1 MGPSSSRTSPSLLGR
16 LRLAPDDPAAWDE
29 FVKRYGL
36 KIYQWCCRWGLQ
48 HADAEDVTQNVLL
61 EIARKMRT
69 FTYDPARSF
78 RGWLRVLTHAAW
90 CDLLESRKRRPA
102 GSGDRRV
109 QELLET
115 VEARDQLVQRLEE
128 QYDSELLAEAEARV
142 RLRVE
147 PHTWEAFRLLA
158 VEGRSGAEA
167 AGLLGMTVGTVFKC
181 KSRVQ
186 KMLRDEV
193 AKLDRDEV
201 PSA

>member
-1 MGPSSSRTSPSLLGR
+1 MDPSSSRTSASLLGR
-16 LRLAPDDPAAWDE
+16 LRRAPDDPAAWDE
-29 FVKRYGL
+29 FVKCYGR
-36 KIYQWCCRWGLQ
+36 KIYQWCHRWGLQ

-78 RGWLRVLTHAAW
+78 RGWLRVVTHAAW
-90 CDLLESRKRRPA
+90 CDLLESRKNRPA
-102 GSGDRRV
+102 GSGDSQV

-115 VEARDQLVQRLEE
+115 VEARDQLLERLQE
-128 QYDSELLAEAEARV
+128 QYDQELLAEAEARV

-147 PHTWEAFRLLA
+147 APTWEAFRLLA
-158 VEGRSGAEA
+158 IEGRSGAEA
-167 AGLLGMTVGTVFKC
+167 AEQLGMSVGTVFKC

-201 PSA
+201 NSS

>member
-1 MGPSSSRTSPSLLGR
+1 MGLSSSRTSASLLGR
-16 LRLAPDDPAAWDE
+16 LHRAPDDPAAWDR

-36 KIYQWCCRWGLQ
+36 KIYQWCWKWGLQ

-102 GSGDRRV
+102 GSGDDRV

-128 QYDSELLAEAEARV
+128 EYESELLAEAEARV

-147 PHTWEAFRLLA
+147 GPTWEAFRLLA
-158 VEGRSGAEA
+158 VDRRSGAEA
-167 AGLLGMTVGTVFKC
+167 AKLLGMTVGTVFKC

-193 AKLDRDEV
+193 AKLDRDEAG
-201 PSA
+201 PS